1 MLRFLRNLLVV
12 AALALGI
19 AFGYVNFQQVTVDF
33 LWTDARVP
41 LVVVLVVTF
50 VTGFGLAL
58 LLLVARLIGLR
69 ANLAKARRQLKD
81 AQSEIRNLR
90 SMPIHDA

>member
-1 MLRFLRNLLVV
+1 MLRFIRNLLFI

-33 LWTDARVP
+33 LWSDARVP
-41 LVVVLVVTF
+41 LVVILVVSF
-50 VTGFGLAL
+50 VVGFALAL
-58 LLLVARLIGLR
+58 LLLIARMVGLQT
-69 ANLAKARRQLKD
+69 NLGKTRRQLKD
-81 AQSEIRNLR
+81 AQAEIRNLR

>member
-1 MLRFLRNLLVV
+1 MLRFIRNLLIV

-33 LWTDARVP
+33 LWSDARVP
-41 LVVVLVVTF
+41 LVIILVTSFVV
-50 VTGFGLAL
+50 GIGLAL
-58 LLLVARLIGLR
+58 LLLLTRLVGLR
-69 ANLAKARRQLKD
+69 TSLGKTRRQLKD
-81 AQSEIRNLR
+81 AQAEIRNLR

>member
-1 MLRFLRNLLVV
+1 MLRFIRNLLFI

-33 LWTDARVP
+33 LWSDARVP
-41 LVVVLVVTF
+41 LVVILVVSF
-50 VTGFGLAL
+50 VVGFALAML
-58 LLLVARLIGLR
+58 LLIARMVGLQT
-69 ANLAKARRQLKD
+69 NLGKTRRQLKD
-81 AQSEIRNLR
+81 AQAEIRNLR

>member
-1 MLRFLRNLLVV
+1 MLRFIRNLLIV

-33 LWTDARVP
+33 LWSDAYVP
-41 LVVVLVVTF
+41 LVVILVVSF
-50 VTGFGLAL
+50 VLGFGLAL
-58 LLLVARLIGLR
+58 LLLIARLLGLR
-69 ANLAKARRQLKD
+69 TSLGKTRRQLKD
-81 AQSEIRNLR
+81 AQAEIRNLR